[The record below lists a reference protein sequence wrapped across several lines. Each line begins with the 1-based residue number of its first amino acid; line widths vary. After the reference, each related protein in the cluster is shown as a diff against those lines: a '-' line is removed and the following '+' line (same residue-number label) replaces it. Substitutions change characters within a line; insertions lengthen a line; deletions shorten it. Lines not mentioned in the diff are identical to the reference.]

1 MGQRTAGMQYWRDER
16 LEGCKT
22 GGMQVRYDELQEG
35 CRKGGMTSSYDSRI
49 EGFRTGEIHE
59 MSYSGLEGFWTRGIQ
74 ERRDAGKEGYRTG
87 VFRIG
92 GMRNIPIHIPHLATY
107 FLEADILRPLWK
119 ELAIYDHLCC
129 PRSNTVQA

>member
-1 MGQRTAGMQYWRDER
+1 MWNRRDAGQEVYST
-16 LEGCKT
+16 T
-22 GGMQVRYDELQEG
+22 GMQVWYDELQEG
-35 CRKGGMTSSYDSRI
+35 CRTGGMTSSYDSRI

-74 ERRDAGKEGYRTG
+74 ERRDTGKEGCRK
-87 VFRIG
+87 G
-92 GMRNIPIHIPHLATY
+92 GIQDRSVQDRRDAEHPHPHLATY